1 MKAHWENIIVPSS
14 WYLSYCCMVALGCI
28 YHLYSPFI
36 TTNNEGHFLNWVLIE
51 AGSFNF
57 PIGNSDVIP
66 KEYSTSIEMVVGP
79 FYSAVRQAQ
88 IVTNEESRGVDF
100 KFGGGKL
107 TLCSRAADVGQS
119 NVELPIPYDG
129 EELTIIFDPKFVAD
143 FLRII
148 DAGTSI
154 KVNLIDGESPAV
166 FETEDEYRYV
176 VMPLAREQ

>member
-1 MKAHWENIIVPSS
+1 MQ
-14 WYLSYCCMVALGCI
+14 
-28 YHLYSPFI
+28 
-36 TTNNEGHFLNWVLIE
+36 LIE
-51 AGSFNF
+51 RSLPDHEDAVAMIAIHANDVLVKCGGSTIYSRLVEGRF
-57 PIGNSDVIP
+57 PRYSDVIP

-107 TLCSRAADVGQS
+107 TLCSRAAYVGQS